1 MLKSCRY
8 HDKIFKLSC
17 LTLPAHCPRT
27 LQNAA
32 HETGTLQRNDSS
44 IFIGRDGIVK
54 KPGQPAG

>member
-1 MLKSCRY
+1 MEWMLESCRY

-17 LTLPAHCPRT
+17 LTLPAYFAERG
-27 LQNAA
+27 A
-32 HETGTLQRNDSS
+32 RNRNPAKNYSS